1 MAENANQHYVPQY
14 YFKLFNGG
22 KRQICLLFTKDGRV
36 VPYAPIKGQ
45 CARHKFYGNAEI
57 ERQLSQLEGMHAATL
72 RAMVETATTGDPM
85 KWSQDQVMG
94 LLQAVVFQRARTML
108 EVEKE
113 SPAHESMFL
122 HLFKAHLKGKN
133 RPEGAEECLNA
144 IESGMVQIVA
154 NPTHMVIQQIQV
166 ALESAMLL
174 LDMQVRVLRNR
185 TDYPFVFSD
194 SPVIY
199 YNTYYRNVTDRGV
212 LGLQTPGL
220 QVFMPLTSTLQLMLI
235 DRSVYAGSYR
245 DQQICDITSRGD
257 VSQLNALQL
266 HHSLLAV
273 YFANPADTEYVK
285 ELYEA
290 HKPRLVKPESE
301 FRVRSDLWV
310 KDAPPEGE
318 LIHTFE
324 RHLNHRLS
332 LSFVNC
338 TPASPREYTF
348 RRRCPELVEEQKR
361 LFRIHSGPRRGQGKG

>member
-36 VPYAPIKGQ
+36 VPHAPIKGQ
-45 CARHKFYGNAEI
+45 CARHKFYGNVEI

-72 RAMVETATTGDPM
+72 RAMVETATTGDRT
-85 KWSQDQVMG
+85 KWSQDQVIW
-94 LLQAVVFQRARTML
+94 LLQAVTFQRARTML

-113 SPAHESMFL
+113 SPAHESML
-122 HLFKAHLKGKN
+122 LYMFKDYLKGKN

-144 IESGMVQIVA
+144 IESGEVQIVA
-154 NPTHMVIQQIQV
+154 DPTYIVLQQIQV

-174 LDMQVRVLRNR
+174 LDMQIRVLRNC

-199 YNTYYRNVTDRGV
+199 YNTYYRNVADRGV

-235 DRSVYAGSYR
+235 DGSVYTGSYR
-245 DQQICDITSRGD
+245 DQQVCEITSRGD
-257 VSQLNALQL
+257 ISQLNALQL
-266 HHSLLAV
+266 HHSRIGV
-273 YFANPADTEYVK
+273 YFANSADTEYVK
-285 ELYEA
+285 DLYEA
-290 HKPRLVKPESE
+290 HRSRLVKPESE
-301 FRVRSDLWV
+301 FRVRTDLWV
-310 KDAPPEGE
+310 DDAPPEGE

-324 RHLNHRLS
+324 KHLNHRLS
-332 LSFVNC
+332 LSFVDC
-338 TPASPREYTF
+338 TPASPREYRF
-348 RRRCPELVEEQKR
+348 RRRCPELVEQHKR
-361 LFRIHSGPRRGQGKG
+361 LSGRPR